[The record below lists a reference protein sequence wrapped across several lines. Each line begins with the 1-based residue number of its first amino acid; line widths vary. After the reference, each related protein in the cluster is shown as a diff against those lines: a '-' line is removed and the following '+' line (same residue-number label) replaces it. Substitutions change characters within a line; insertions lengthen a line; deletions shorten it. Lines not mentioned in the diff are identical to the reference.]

1 MQEVE
6 KRKKAIINVL
16 YFAIIIA
23 ILVLIMRYALSVC
36 LPFVIAF
43 IVAAILQRPKNFLDK
58 KTPLKNG
65 AAAGICVLLSIVIIA
80 ALISLIGVRIFD
92 EVKGFVSYIG
102 AKLQNLDDVVNNIE
116 SWLTNLIASLP
127 EFLSKTLKE
136 SVTQMFSDIRE
147 YMAGESDK
155 ISSAISSG
163 IGEKFSFSWI
173 TGPLS
178 GVISTAKQV
187 PTILLSV
194 VISIV
199 ACCFMTSEYDEVK
212 AFIVCQFP
220 EHKRKDLSRA
230 KAILRTS
237 LGKMGKAYLLIMLV
251 TFIEVSVGLTVLKLL
266 KVYSSSY
273 IMVIAAVTA
282 VVDILPVLGTGTIL
296 IPWAL
301 YSFITGNIG
310 MGIGLIV
317 LYAVIT
323 VIRQII
329 EPKLV
334 AGQLGLSPI
343 VTIAALYFGLK
354 VFGVLGMFVTPILII
369 MLKLLNDEGIIKLW
383 KSPARIKAGE
393 NAVASKSTD
402 SSADTPEEKEA
413 SSETDEEVKDE
424 KNEKPE
430 KPDKK
435 KKDNKK

>member
-6 KRKKAIINVL
+6 KRRKAIINVL
-16 YFAIIIA
+16 YFAMIVA

-43 IVAAILQRPKNFLDK
+43 IVAAILQRPKRFLVK

-65 AAAGICVLLSIVIIA
+65 ASAGICVLLSIVIIV
-80 ALISLIGVRIFD
+80 ALVSLIGVRIFD
-92 EVKGFVSYIG
+92 EVKGFASYIG
-102 AKLQNLDDVVNNIE
+102 AKLQNLDEVVNNIE
-116 SWLTNLIASLP
+116 SWLVNLVASLP
-127 EFLSKTLKE
+127 EFIGKTLKE
-136 SVTQMFSDIRE
+136 SVTELFSDIRQ

-163 IGEKFSFSWI
+163 LGENFSLSWI

-199 ACCFMTSEYDEVK
+199 ACCFMTSEFDEVK

-220 EHKRKDLSRA
+220 ESRRKDLSRA
-230 KAILRTS
+230 KSILRSS

-251 TFIEVSVGLTVLKLL
+251 TFIEVSVGLTILKLL

-282 VVDILPVLGTGTIL
+282 IVDILPVLGTGTVL

-301 YSFITGNIG
+301 YSLITGNIG
-310 MGIGLIV
+310 MGIGLLV
-317 LYAVIT
+317 LYAAIT

-383 KSPARIKAGE
+383 KSPVRIKAE
-393 NAVASKSTD
+393 AKSSE
-402 SSADTPEEKEA
+402 SSAETNDCNEPVSAPEEKPEPQK
-413 SSETDEEVKDE
+413 E
-424 KNEKPE
+424 EKPE
-430 KPDKK
+430 KKAKK
-435 KKDNKK
+435 KK

>member
-6 KRKKAIINVL
+6 KRRKAIINVL
-16 YFAIIIA
+16 YFAMIVT
-23 ILVLIMRYALSVC
+23 ILVLIMRYALSIC

-43 IVAAILQRPKNFLDK
+43 IVAAILQRPKRFLVK

-65 AAAGICVLLSIVIIA
+65 AAAGICVLLLIVIFVS
-80 ALISLIGVRIFD
+80 LVSLIGVRIFD
-92 EVKGFVSYIG
+92 EIKGFASYIG
-102 AKLQNLDDVVNNIE
+102 AKLQNLDEVVNNIE
-116 SWLTNLIASLP
+116 SWLVNLVASLP
-127 EFLSKTLKE
+127 EFIGKTLKE
-136 SVTQMFSDIRE
+136 SVTELFSDIRQ

-163 IGEKFSFSWI
+163 LGDNFSLSWI

-199 ACCFMTSEYDEVK
+199 ACCFMTSEFDEVK

-220 EHKRKDLSRA
+220 EERRKDLSRA
-230 KAILRTS
+230 KSILRSS

-251 TFIEVSVGLTVLKLL
+251 TFIEVSVGLTILKLL
-266 KVYSSSY
+266 KFYSSSY

-282 VVDILPVLGTGTIL
+282 NVDILPVLGTGTVL

-301 YSFITGNIG
+301 YSLITGNIG

-317 LYAVIT
+317 LYAAIT

-383 KSPARIKAGE
+383 KSPVRIKAE
-393 NAVASKSTD
+393 AESAE
-402 SSADTPEEKEA
+402 SSAETNSGDDAPSVPEEKPEPQK
-413 SSETDEEVKDE
+413 E
-424 KNEKPE
+424 EKPE
-430 KPDKK
+430 KKAKK
-435 KKDNKK
+435 KK

>member
-6 KRKKAIINVL
+6 KRRKAIINVL
-16 YFAIIIA
+16 YFAMIVA
-23 ILVLIMRYALSVC
+23 ILVLIMRYALSIC

-43 IVAAILQRPKNFLDK
+43 IVAAILQRPKRFLVK

-65 AAAGICVLLSIVIIA
+65 VAAGICVLLLIVIFVF
-80 ALISLIGVRIFD
+80 LVSLIGVRIFD
-92 EVKGFVSYIG
+92 EIKGFASYVG
-102 AKLQNLDDVVNNIE
+102 AKLQNLDEVVNNIE
-116 SWLTNLIASLP
+116 SWLVNLVASLP
-127 EFLSKTLKE
+127 EFIGKTLKE
-136 SVTQMFSDIRE
+136 SVTELFSDIRQ

-163 IGEKFSFSWI
+163 LGDNFSLSWI

-199 ACCFMTSEYDEVK
+199 ACCFMTSEFDEVK
-212 AFIVCQFP
+212 EFIVCQFP
-220 EHKRKDLSRA
+220 EERRKDLSRA
-230 KAILRTS
+230 KSILRSS

-251 TFIEVSVGLTVLKLL
+251 TFIEVSVGLTILKLL
-266 KVYSSSY
+266 KFYSSSY

-282 VVDILPVLGTGTIL
+282 IVDILPVLGTGTVL

-301 YSFITGNIG
+301 YSLITGNIG

-317 LYAVIT
+317 LYAAIT

-369 MLKLLNDEGIIKLW
+369 MLKLLNDEGIVKLW
-383 KSPARIKAGE
+383 KSPVRIKAE
-393 NAVASKSTD
+393 AEAAE
-402 SSADTPEEKEA
+402 SSAETNSGDDATSVPEENLEPQKE
-413 SSETDEEVKDE
+413 
-424 KNEKPE
+424 EKPE
-430 KPDKK
+430 KKAKK
-435 KKDNKK
+435 KK

>member
-6 KRKKAIINVL
+6 KRRKAIINVL
-16 YFAIIIA
+16 YFAMIVA
-23 ILVLIMRYALSVC
+23 ILVLIMRYALSIC

-43 IVAAILQRPKNFLDK
+43 IVAAILQRPKRFLVK

-65 AAAGICVLLSIVIIA
+65 VAAGICVLLLIVIFVS
-80 ALISLIGVRIFD
+80 LVSLIGVRIFD
-92 EVKGFVSYIG
+92 EIKGFASYVG
-102 AKLQNLDDVVNNIE
+102 AKLQNLDEVVNNIE
-116 SWLTNLIASLP
+116 SWLVNLVASLP
-127 EFLSKTLKE
+127 EFIGKTLKE
-136 SVTQMFSDIRE
+136 SVTELFSDIRQ

-163 IGEKFSFSWI
+163 LGDNFSLSWI

-199 ACCFMTSEYDEVK
+199 ACCFMTSEFDEVK
-212 AFIVCQFP
+212 EFIVCQFP
-220 EHKRKDLSRA
+220 EERRKDLSRA
-230 KAILRTS
+230 KSILRSS

-251 TFIEVSVGLTVLKLL
+251 TFIEVSVGLTILKLL
-266 KVYSSSY
+266 KFYSSSY

-282 VVDILPVLGTGTIL
+282 IVDILPVLGTGTVL

-301 YSFITGNIG
+301 YSLITGNIG

-317 LYAVIT
+317 LYAAIT

-369 MLKLLNDEGIIKLW
+369 MLKLLNDEGIVKLW
-383 KSPARIKAGE
+383 KSPVRIKAE
-393 NAVASKSTD
+393 AEAAE
-402 SSADTPEEKEA
+402 SSAETNSGDDATSVPEENLEPQKE
-413 SSETDEEVKDE
+413 
-424 KNEKPE
+424 EKPE
-430 KPDKK
+430 KKAKK
-435 KKDNKK
+435 KK

>member
-6 KRKKAIINVL
+6 KRRKAIINVL
-16 YFAIIIA
+16 YFAMIVA
-23 ILVLIMRYALSVC
+23 ILVLIMRYALSIC

-43 IVAAILQRPKNFLDK
+43 IVAAILQRPKRFLVK

-65 AAAGICVLLSIVIIA
+65 AAAGICVLLLIVIFV
-80 ALISLIGVRIFD
+80 ALVSLIGVRIFD
-92 EVKGFVSYIG
+92 EIKGFASYVG
-102 AKLQNLDDVVNNIE
+102 AKLQNLDEVVNNIE
-116 SWLTNLIASLP
+116 SWLVNLVASLP
-127 EFLSKTLKE
+127 EFIGKTLKE
-136 SVTQMFSDIRE
+136 SVAELFSDIRQ

-163 IGEKFSFSWI
+163 LGDNFSLSWI

-199 ACCFMTSEYDEVK
+199 ACCFMTSEFDEVK

-220 EHKRKDLSRA
+220 EERRKDLSRA
-230 KAILRTS
+230 KSILRSS

-251 TFIEVSVGLTVLKLL
+251 TFIEVSVGLTILKLL
-266 KVYSSSY
+266 KFYSSSY

-282 VVDILPVLGTGTIL
+282 IVDILPVLGTGTVL

-301 YSFITGNIG
+301 YSLITGNIG

-317 LYAVIT
+317 LYAAIT

-383 KSPARIKAGE
+383 KSPVRIKAE
-393 NAVASKSTD
+393 AEAAE
-402 SSADTPEEKEA
+402 SSAETNSGDDAPSVPEEKPEPQK
-413 SSETDEEVKDE
+413 E
-424 KNEKPE
+424 EKPE
-430 KPDKK
+430 KKAKK
-435 KKDNKK
+435 KK

>member
-6 KRKKAIINVL
+6 KRRKAIINVL
-16 YFAIIIA
+16 YFAMIVA
-23 ILVLIMRYALSVC
+23 ILVLIMRYALSIC

-43 IVAAILQRPKNFLDK
+43 IVAAILQRPKRFLVK

-65 AAAGICVLLSIVIIA
+65 AAAGICVLLLIVIFVS
-80 ALISLIGVRIFD
+80 LVSLIGVRIFD
-92 EVKGFVSYIG
+92 EIKGFASYIG
-102 AKLQNLDDVVNNIE
+102 AKLQNLDEVVNNIE
-116 SWLTNLIASLP
+116 SWLVNLVASLP
-127 EFLSKTLKE
+127 EFIGKTLKE
-136 SVTQMFSDIRE
+136 SVTELFSDIRQ

-163 IGEKFSFSWI
+163 LGDNFSLSWI

-199 ACCFMTSEYDEVK
+199 ACCFMTSEFDEVK
-212 AFIVCQFP
+212 AFIVCQFT
-220 EHKRKDLSRA
+220 EERRKDLSRA
-230 KAILRTS
+230 KSILRSS
-237 LGKMGKAYLLIMLV
+237 LGKMGKAYLLIVLI
-251 TFIEVSVGLTVLKLL
+251 TFIEVSVGLTILKLL
-266 KVYSSSY
+266 KFYSSSY

-282 VVDILPVLGTGTIL
+282 IVDILPVLGTGTVL

-301 YSFITGNIG
+301 YSLITGNIG

-317 LYAVIT
+317 LYAAIT

-383 KSPARIKAGE
+383 KSPVRIRAE
-393 NAVASKSTD
+393 AESAE
-402 SSADTPEEKEA
+402 SSAETNSGDDAPSVPEEKPEPQK
-413 SSETDEEVKDE
+413 E
-424 KNEKPE
+424 EKPE
-430 KPDKK
+430 KKAKK
-435 KKDNKK
+435 KK

>member
-6 KRKKAIINVL
+6 KRRKAIINVL
-16 YFAIIIA
+16 YFAMIVA
-23 ILVLIMRYALSVC
+23 ILVLIMRYALSIC

-43 IVAAILQRPKNFLDK
+43 IVAAILQRPKRFLVK

-65 AAAGICVLLSIVIIA
+65 AAAGICVLLLIVIFV
-80 ALISLIGVRIFD
+80 ALVSLIGVRIFD
-92 EVKGFVSYIG
+92 EIKGFASYVG
-102 AKLQNLDDVVNNIE
+102 AKLQNLDEVVNNIE
-116 SWLTNLIASLP
+116 SWLVNLVASLP
-127 EFLSKTLKE
+127 EFIGKTLKE
-136 SVTQMFSDIRE
+136 SVTELFSDIRQ

-163 IGEKFSFSWI
+163 LGDNFSLSWI

-199 ACCFMTSEYDEVK
+199 ACCFMTSEFDEVK

-220 EHKRKDLSRA
+220 EERRKDLSRA
-230 KAILRTS
+230 KSILRSS

-251 TFIEVSVGLTVLKLL
+251 TFIEVSVGLTILKLL
-266 KVYSSSY
+266 KFYSSSY

-282 VVDILPVLGTGTIL
+282 IVDILPVLGTGTVL

-301 YSFITGNIG
+301 YSLITGNIG

-317 LYAVIT
+317 LYAAIT

-383 KSPARIKAGE
+383 KSPVRIKAE
-393 NAVASKSTD
+393 AEAAE
-402 SSADTPEEKEA
+402 SSAETNSGDDAPSVPEEKPEPQK
-413 SSETDEEVKDE
+413 E
-424 KNEKPE
+424 EKPE
-430 KPDKK
+430 KKAKK
-435 KKDNKK
+435 KK